1 MQVFD
6 KDGSGTLST
15 EELREIM
22 TKKGK
27 MRLSDDEN
35 DHDNDHDE
43 DDDDDHVIIQI
54 DDHDIMTRV
63 MMMTMIM

>member
-1 MQVFD
+1 
-6 KDGSGTLST
+6 
-15 EELREIM
+15 M

-27 MRLSDDEN
+27 MRLSDDED
-35 DHDNDHDE
+35 DHDNHHDE

-63 MMMTMIM
+63 MMKTMIM

>member
-1 MQVFD
+1 
-6 KDGSGTLST
+6 
-15 EELREIM
+15 M

-27 MRLSDDEN
+27 MRLSDDED
-35 DHDNDHDE
+35 DHDDEHDE

-63 MMMTMIM
+63 MMMTTIK